1 MHSKQKPANGNQS
14 FMPRQFRNSH
24 GIKIVKLL
32 QFKKNKK
39 QILVHSLAFFSLKY
53 QTTTKSYITGDESN
67 QFVFSQLGLICYRS
81 FKGCRWLDH
90 GCSPPTKLE
99 EDKPLLCPAPSH
111 TKLISS
117 QGTLPLAEFVTQLA
131 FPFSPTIQKKKEKKY
146 IYIHIMWE
154 STVCILRRWNL
165 PARSVTDN
173 NIPKEVQG
181 WKRRISGH
189 FMGSPG
195 KRSLLF
201 PTPII
206 PLLWKDLGAS
216 VKLDASQQAPWD
228 QLLCRTSWPQPLYKG
243 STRPGP
249 VWVIISTLPLPDA
262 SSLASN
268 CTERGSDC

>member
-1 MHSKQKPANGNQS
+1 MGAPPNQMGGRRTSTVSSS
-14 FMPRQFRNSH
+14 FTLSLSQVRETF
-24 GIKIVKLL
+24 LL
-32 QFKKNKK
+32 LN
-39 QILVHSLAFFSLKY
+39 LSLNL
-53 QTTTKSYITGDESN
+53 
-67 QFVFSQLGLICYRS
+67 
-81 FKGCRWLDH
+81 H
-90 GCSPPTKLE
+90 
-99 EDKPLLCPAPSH
+99 
-111 TKLISS
+111 
-117 QGTLPLAEFVTQLA
+117 
-131 FPFSPTIQKKKEKKY
+131 FPFRLPFRKKRKKIY
-146 IYIHIMWE
+146 IYIHIVWE
-154 STVCILRRWNL
+154 GTVCVLRRWNL
-165 PARSVTDN
+165 PARSVTDE

-201 PTPII
+201 PTPIV

-216 VKLDASQQAPWD
+216 VKLDAWQQAPWD

-249 VWVIISTLPLPDA
+249 VWVIISTLPLPHA

>member
-1 MHSKQKPANGNQS
+1 MHSKQIPAKGNQS
-14 FMPRQFRNSH
+14 SMPRQFRNSH

-39 QILVHSLAFFSLKY
+39 QILVHSLPFFSLKY

-67 QFVFSQLGLICYRS
+67 QFVFSQLGLTCYRS

-90 GCSPPTKLE
+90 GCSPQPNWRKTNLYYVQLLPTLSLSQVRE
-99 EDKPLLCPAPSH
+99 TFLLLNLSLNLH
-111 TKLISS
+111 
-117 QGTLPLAEFVTQLA
+117 
-131 FPFSPTIQKKKEKKY
+131 FPFRLPFRKKRKKY
-146 IYIHIMWE
+146 IYTHIVWE

-165 PARSVTDN
+165 PARSVTDK

-216 VKLDASQQAPWD
+216 VKLDASQQAP
-228 QLLCRTSWPQPLYKG
+228 
-243 STRPGP
+243 
-249 VWVIISTLPLPDA
+249 
-262 SSLASN
+262 
-268 CTERGSDC
+268 